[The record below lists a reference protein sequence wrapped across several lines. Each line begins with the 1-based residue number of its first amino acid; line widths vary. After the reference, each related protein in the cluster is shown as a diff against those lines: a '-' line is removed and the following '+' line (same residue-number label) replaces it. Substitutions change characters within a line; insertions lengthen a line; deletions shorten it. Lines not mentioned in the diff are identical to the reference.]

1 MVEEPMV
8 QDQTGEQRSKVEGP
22 CKCKDHQTSQE
33 SSSYADGASD
43 SRERS
48 SQLIQREHFHK
59 ELQVLELTVVE
70 EMTPKK
76 LPRQR
81 NLVIK
86 ISSCLYHLDPFLDK
100 YGLIHVGG
108 YIK

>member
-1 MVEEPMV
+1 
-8 QDQTGEQRSKVEGP
+8 
-22 CKCKDHQTSQE
+22 
-33 SSSYADGASD
+33 
-43 SRERS
+43 
-48 SQLIQREHFHK
+48 
-59 ELQVLELTVVE
+59 
-70 EMTPKK
+70 MTPKK

-100 YGLIHVGG
+100 YGLIHIGG